1 MNESKYLK
9 DNKIL
14 MKEWNWDKNN
24 YIDPSIL
31 TIGSNKK
38 VWWICNKGHEW
49 QARINKRVNGNK
61 CPYCS
66 NHSVLK
72 GYNDLATTN
81 PILAKEWNY
90 EKNNGLKPSDVFSSS
105 NKKVW
110 WKCDKGHEWEARI
123 ADRNSGKCCPFCQN
137 NIK

>member
-14 MKEWNWDKNN
+14 MKEWNWDKNSN
-24 YIDPSIL
+24 IDSSIL

-38 VWWICNKGHEW
+38 VWWICSKGHEW

-66 NHSVLK
+66 NHSV
-72 GYNDLATTN
+72 
-81 PILAKEWNY
+81 
-90 EKNNGLKPSDVFSSS
+90 
-105 NKKVW
+105 
-110 WKCDKGHEWEARI
+110 
-123 ADRNSGKCCPFCQN
+123 
-137 NIK
+137 